1 MEPYNPNKSFI
12 QFRLNPDAI
21 KEELISFVPYNR
33 TLRHIYNNPEG
44 DIRETAK
51 VALSE
56 TPVIGSLLAGEPTD
70 AVKEAVLVGFPIG
83 TPVNGRRTRVYDSQ
97 RKFVND
103 NPNKRF
109 VDINGQLYLKEAN
122 GDIISQYYHKARPI
136 GKQIPIGNN
145 NKALKYIDDSETY
158 MNSHP
163 NVYQEIIE
171 DLGYRDELPISKD
184 YRKLIKMKIDG
195 VPYNELKEAE
205 ELFNIKYGLD
215 DNYVPL
221 KDVRTWTDDVQN
233 TANSYQRELDKD
245 FYENV
250 NPKKPWK

>member
-1 MEPYNPNKSFI
+1 MEPY
-12 QFRLNPDAI
+12 
-21 KEELISFVPYNR
+21 
-33 TLRHIYNNPEG
+33 
-44 DIRETAK
+44 
-51 VALSE
+51 
-56 TPVIGSLLAGEPTD
+56 
-70 AVKEAVLVGFPIG
+70 
-83 TPVNGRRTRVYDSQ
+83 
-97 RKFVND
+97 

-122 GDIISQYYHKARPI
+122 GDIITQYYQKARPI

-163 NVYQEIIE
+163 NVYQEIIN
-171 DLGYRDELPISKD
+171 DLGYLDELPISKD
-184 YRKLIKMKIDG
+184 YRKLINMKIDG

-205 ELFNIKYGLD
+205 KLFNIKYGLD

-221 KDVRTWTDDVQN
+221 KDVRTWSDDVHN